1 MCCSKKNVPFSSS
14 VGATGVKQNL
24 PSFFCPAGLLRAF
37 TMLMGFVTLR
47 EGMCFP
53 KLRCCQVL
61 KNLYLE
67 EELISLDALF
77 SRHADRMPREADCHA
92 QGPRGC

>member
-1 MCCSKKNVPFSSS
+1 
-14 VGATGVKQNL
+14 
-24 PSFFCPAGLLRAF
+24 
-37 TMLMGFVTLR
+37 MLMGFVTLW

-61 KNLYLE
+61 QHLYFE

-77 SRHADRMPREADCHA
+77 SRRANLIPGEAECHA
-92 QGPRGC
+92 QGHRGR